1 MDPQTRRSA
10 WLGAAAAFGLT
21 CMILI
26 MAGGRQPRES
36 SPVPPATL
44 QAPTPTL
51 EPVSPAVKS
60 ASPNAPSA
68 STPVQAHPNATPSQP
83 KESQ

>member
-1 MDPQTRRSA
+1 MDRQTCRSA
-10 WLGAAAAFGLT
+10 WMGAGAALAAAF
-21 CMILI
+21 LI
-26 MAGGRQPRES
+26 TIVAGGSQTRETA
-36 SPVPPATL
+36 PVPPATL

-51 EPVSPAVKS
+51 EPVSPATKTDQAN
-60 ASPNAPSA
+60 ASSA